1 MQHRQIV
8 WFEASAHMLM
18 IILKLSGR
26 TLTSFAISQQ
36 SITSFTRTEKRPV
49 SIETFL
55 ITTTDIFCTFIDIY
69 KDCRLM
75 CYKLYF
81 SYFYIYVLR
90 STGNIVYQV
99 YLQTPDFCTQFLIY
113 VFSFW
118 FLSCCTYEIHSFRIV
133 VYAYKNKN
141 LIYLC
146 AVLTVQNTSVSNVQY
161 CSRSSILPRCYN
173 NCITTY
179 YLKQNN
185 GNFLDL
191 LD

>member
-81 SYFYIYVLR
+81 SYYYIYVL
-90 STGNIVYQV
+90 
-99 YLQTPDFCTQFLIY
+99 
-113 VFSFW
+113 
-118 FLSCCTYEIHSFRIV
+118 
-133 VYAYKNKN
+133 
-141 LIYLC
+141 
-146 AVLTVQNTSVSNVQY
+146 
-161 CSRSSILPRCYN
+161 
-173 NCITTY
+173 CITV
-179 YLKQNN
+179 NR
-185 GNFLDL
+185 
-191 LD
+191 